1 MKKYYKKG
9 LVVILAL
16 TLVVALAA
24 CGAAVNS
31 GSKDVTN
38 DAAKDVTAA
47 QPEEPSKAGYN
58 GKTLRIAWW
67 GDDIRTNMTTEIIK
81 NFEGMYPGLSI
92 EVEYAGF
99 SDYFTKLNTQAAG
112 GQLPDVIQMDYSQ
125 ITSFAENNLL
135 VDLTNYINDGTL
147 DMSNV
152 DNSLLSG
159 GIVNGGMYGICAG
172 VNAPCILYD
181 ASILEKANVT
191 LSDTPTWPEFLDAS
205 QKVYKATG
213 IKNYCMSSSF
223 INYLDMF
230 VRSLGAT
237 VYAADGKSVG
247 FTPEMLAQLWDYQL
261 TAIEDGSALEPGEY
275 TGEENAV
282 IGKGYSWAVHAST
295 NNLASFEKTN
305 GDRALTIACHPIAA
319 NATEPNATYIK
330 PSQLWSVTSTSEV
343 PDLAAAYINYFTNE
357 ISVYDICGANR
368 GIPISSVV
376 REHLNA
382 GASEA
387 DQKVNT
393 FIDFL
398 SNGNSTPISPAAP
411 SAGSEAITVIN
422 NYFEQMWYKQ
432 FSHDKL
438 PEIAQK
444 VVNEMNA
451 ILGAAKQ

>member
-1 MKKYYKKG
+1 MKKIYTNG

-16 TLVVALAA
+16 TLVIGFAA
-24 CGAAVNS
+24 CGAAVNP
-31 GSKDVTN
+31 GSKDVG
-38 DAAKDVTAA
+38 KDVAA
-47 QPEEPSKAGYN
+47 SQPEGASKTGYDR
-58 GKTLRIAWW
+58 KTLRIAWW

-81 NFEGMYPGLSI
+81 NFEALYPGLSI

-152 DNSLLSG
+152 DKSLLSG

-191 LSDTPTWPEFLDAS
+191 LSITPTWSEFLDAS

-223 INYLDMF
+223 INYLDMY

-237 VYAADGKSVG
+237 VFAADGKSVG

-261 TAIEDGSALEPGEY
+261 TAIEDGCALEPGEY

-295 NNLASFEKTN
+295 NNLATFEKTN
-305 GDRALTIACHPIAA
+305 GDIALTIACHPIAD
-319 NATEPNATYIK
+319 NATEPKATYIK
-330 PSQLWSVTSTSEV
+330 PSQLWSVTSISKV
-343 PDLAAAYINYFTNE
+343 QDLAAAYINYFTNE

-382 GASEA
+382 GASKA
-387 DQKVNT
+387 DQKVNM

-422 NYFEQMWYKQ
+422 TYFEQMWYKQ

-438 PEIAQK
+438 LEVAQK

-451 ILGAAKQ
+451 ILGAAK